1 MINLTRFDMQ
11 KLVPRVH
18 YIILDAFKK
27 KKLLVFFFFFF
38 MCTLMLQR
46 GKKLMCET
54 SYKVSRHALALH
66 LSSINIASEA
76 AAHSLLLL

>member
-1 MINLTRFDMQ
+1 MINLTRFDLQ

-27 KKLLVFFFFFF
+27 NEWCFFFFLTS
-38 MCTLMLQR
+38 TLMLQR

-54 SYKVSRHALALH
+54 SYKVSRHALTLH
-66 LSSINIASEA
+66 LSFINIASEP